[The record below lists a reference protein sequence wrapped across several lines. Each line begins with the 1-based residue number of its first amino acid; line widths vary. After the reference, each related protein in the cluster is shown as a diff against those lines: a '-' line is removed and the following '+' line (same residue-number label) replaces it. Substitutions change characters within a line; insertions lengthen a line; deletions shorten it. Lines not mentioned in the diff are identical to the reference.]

1 MKQIKNKVMYILSIV
16 LFSVSFG
23 YFIAF
28 CLLELFVDIGGIFP
42 FGFFNDGF
50 GAVLDVLFRQEISIL
65 PMLICFGLSV
75 VLSVVLTA
83 GFREH
88 LRSRQDILFT
98 ACAPL
103 VLLAYYA
110 VLMVV
115 GRLTEGL
122 GGWRIHNIIMSSVS
136 FVLLA
141 AYMVGFYTVMHREQ
155 KRLWAETD
163 AESP

>member
-1 MKQIKNKVMYILSIV
+1 MKQIKNKVVYILSIA

-23 YFIAF
+23 YYTISSLYPILYDLVGIRIKVLSDYCLTDSAIA
-28 CLLELFVDIGGIFP
+28 
-42 FGFFNDGF
+42 
-50 GAVLDVLFRQEISIL
+50 

-75 VLSVVLTA
+75 VLSVVLFA

-88 LRSRQDILFT
+88 LHSRKDILFT

-122 GGWRIHNIIMSSVS
+122 GGWQIHNMIMCSVS

-141 AYMVGFYTVMHREQ
+141 AYMIGFYTVMHREQ
-155 KRLWAETD
+155 KRLWAKTD

>member
-23 YFIAF
+23 YFMAF

-75 VLSVVLTA
+75 VLIA

-103 VLLAYYA
+103 VLLANYA
-110 VLMVV
+110 ILMVV

-122 GGWRIHNIIMSSVS
+122 GGWQIHNMIMCSIS

-141 AYMVGFYTVMHREQ
+141 AYMIGFYTVMRREQ

-163 AESP
+163 TESP